1 MESSQL
7 PHGRGT
13 ALTPIFQ
20 LSKLRHREVKKNCRG
35 SHSKGRAA
43 VLGSRALQAK
53 SVFLAPTIDLKM
65 QLSNT
70 IAPDLKV
77 TQAVVLQHGGDVLET
92 G

>member
-1 MESSQL
+1 M
-7 PHGRGT
+7 
-13 ALTPIFQ
+13 
-20 LSKLRHREVKKNCRG
+20 
-35 SHSKGRAA
+35 
-43 VLGSRALQAK
+43 LGSRALQAK

-77 TQAVVLQHGGDVLET
+77 TQAVALQHGGDVLEM